1 MLHERNAAQ
10 QSAEQEACSCGMNSH
25 FAYTRLLLAVA
36 VGCEDMSKAHRIAAG
51 GLIFRDDAVLL
62 VRYRDANRGTYL
74 VGPGGELKE
83 DENAV
88 QAIVRETMEE
98 TNIKVQPK
106 RVVIIEDLIC
116 TSYKMIKVWMIC
128 EVVEGNIS
136 RTDEAEKEG
145 IIQTAWYTKAQLAG
159 EVVFPPPLIQHDWD
173 QIRSENWQV
182 VCLPT
187 RKADF

>member
-1 MLHERNAAQ
+1 
-10 QSAEQEACSCGMNSH
+10 
-25 FAYTRLLLAVA
+25 
-36 VGCEDMSKAHRIAAG
+36 
-51 GLIFRDDAVLL
+51 
-62 VRYRDANRGTYL
+62 
-74 VGPGGELKE
+74 
-83 DENAV
+83 
-88 QAIVRETMEE
+88 MEE
-98 TNIKVQPK
+98 TNIRVQPK

-145 IIQTAWYTKAQLAG
+145 IIQAAWYTKAQLAG

-173 QIRSENWQV
+173 QFRSENWQV